1 MAAAQHFSPDDSAC
15 YSSRRLE
22 ILFERCFLEDYHTR
36 LIGGAL
42 EPLYRPGRGTALH
55 QLYYRQDYFASA
67 LHEVAHW
74 CIAGQRRRQQEDFG
88 YWYAPDGR
96 DQKTQRSFEQVEA
109 KPQALEWHFSRACGY
124 RFRLSV
130 DNLDGCS
137 DGGPSEH
144 FRQSVL
150 DQATVWDVEGLQQ
163 RAANFV
169 DALRKEFRPQR
180 NEPFTLVELD

>member
-55 QLYYRQDYFASA
+55 QVYYRQDYFASA

-96 DQKTQRSFEQVEA
+96 DQKTQRSFEQVEV

-130 DNLDGCS
+130 DNLMLRACHIGRPVLSTPCARNSALDGRS
-137 DGGPSEH
+137 RSP
-144 FRQSVL
+144 
-150 DQATVWDVEGLQQ
+150 
-163 RAANFV
+163 
-169 DALRKEFRPQR
+169 
-180 NEPFTLVELD
+180 